1 VRPIHHLR
9 RNAVAYVA
17 LSVALGGTSY
27 AAVKLPKNSVGA
39 SQIKTNAVTSSEV
52 KNGSLLAKDFKSGQL
67 PKGAKGD
74 KGDTGAK
81 GATGAQGIQGI
92 PGPDLERVA
101 AQRDGAGGGTNLT
114 AAGQTQVNSVTI
126 NAPTAGTL
134 LISGHAFV
142 NNNGAAG
149 SYTLVAKLDGT
160 ATNGS
165 GWNAAFNAAASGAG
179 PAENFELSYTTPVQ
193 VAAGDHTVAQTLGPF
208 SGTSDFFYNNQEL
221 SVVFIPGGTFATPST

>member
-1 VRPIHHLR
+1 MRPIHHLR
-9 RNAVAYVA
+9 RNAVAYLA

-52 KNGSLLAKDFKSGQL
+52 KNGSLLAKDFKAGQL

-74 KGDTGAK
+74 KGDK
-81 GATGAQGIQGI
+81 GDTGAQGVQGV

-101 AQRDGAGGGTNLT
+101 AQRDASAGGSNV
-114 AAGQTQVNSVTI
+114 AAGGQTEINSVTI
-126 NAPTAGTL
+126 AAPTAGTL

-142 NNNGAAG
+142 NNEGTAG

-160 ATNGS
+160 PTNGA
-165 GWNAAFNAAASGAG
+165 GWNAAFNAAANGAG
-179 PAENFELSYTTPVQ
+179 PAENFELNYTTPVQ
-193 VAAGDHTVAQTLGPF
+193 VAAGNHTVAQTLGPF
-208 SGTSDFFYNNQEL
+208 SGTKDFFYNNQEL

>member
-1 VRPIHHLR
+1 MRPIHHLR
-9 RNAVAYVA
+9 RNAVAYLA

-52 KNGSLLAKDFKSGQL
+52 KNGSLLAKDFKAGQL

-74 KGDTGAK
+74 KGDK
-81 GATGAQGIQGI
+81 GDTGAQGVQGI

-101 AQRDGAGGGTNLT
+101 AQRDGAGGGTNVT
-114 AAGQTQVNSVTI
+114 AGGQTEINSVTI

-134 LISGHAFV
+134 LISGHAFI
-142 NNNGAAG
+142 NNGGTAG

-160 ATNGS
+160 ATNPS
-165 GWNAAFNAAASGAG
+165 GWNAAFNAAADAAG

-193 VAAGDHTVAQTLGPF
+193 VAAGNHTVAQTVGPF
-208 SGTSDFFYNNQEL
+208 SGTKDFFYNNQEL